1 MSQLN
6 QASIQLTASAM
17 SHVTNQLAARGSGLG
32 IRIRLR
38 KTGCAGFEYVVE
50 YADAV
55 ESEDRIFPIADSDY
69 AVYVDPKTYEYV
81 NGMIIDYGKVDLN
94 EGLIFNN
101 PNVSNG
107 CGCGKSVRF
116 DSSESDE

>member
-1 MSQLN
+1 MSQTTKK
-6 QASIQLTASAM
+6 SIELTEAAVAHLVRQLTTRAK
-17 SHVTNQLAARGSGLG
+17 GLG
-32 IRIRLR
+32 IRIRLK

-50 YADAV
+50 YADIA
-55 ESEDRIFPIADSDY
+55 EAGDCMFPITGTDY

-81 NGMIIDYGKVDLN
+81 KGMIVDYGKIDLN

-101 PNVSNG
+101 PNVANE

-116 DSSESDE
+116 GEHENDD